1 MDSSIILILVGLVAA
16 FLAFKF
22 IKGVI
27 KLAVVA
33 AIVIAVIYFLSQG
46 AA

>member
-1 MDSSIILILVGLVAA
+1 MDGSIILIIVGLVAA

-27 KLAVVA
+27 KLAVLA
-33 AIVIAVIYFLSQG
+33 AIVIAVVYFLSQG
-46 AA
+46 SL

>member
-1 MDSSIILILVGLVAA
+1 VDSSIILIIVGLIAA

-22 IKGVI
+22 IKGII
-27 KLAVVA
+27 KLAVLA

-46 AA
+46 SL

>member
-1 MDSSIILILVGLVAA
+1 VDSSIILIIVGLIAA

-22 IKGVI
+22 VKGII
-27 KLAVVA
+27 KLAVLA

-46 AA
+46 TI

>member
-1 MDSSIILILVGLVAA
+1 VDSSIILIIVGVIAA

-27 KLAVVA
+27 KLAVLA

-46 AA
+46 SL

>member
-1 MDSSIILILVGLVAA
+1 MDGSVILIIVGVIAA
-16 FLAFKF
+16 FLALKF

-27 KLAVVA
+27 KLAVIA

-46 AA
+46 SL